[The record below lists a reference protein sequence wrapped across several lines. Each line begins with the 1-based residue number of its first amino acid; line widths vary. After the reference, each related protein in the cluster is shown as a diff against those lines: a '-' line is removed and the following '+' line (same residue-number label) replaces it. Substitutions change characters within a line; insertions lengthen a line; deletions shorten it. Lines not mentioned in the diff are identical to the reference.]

1 MHMTKDT
8 GAQLSTQYFS
18 SGYHCSEAV
27 TRTLLELVHGS
38 ADPSLMKVSNAFMG
52 GIAGTQQ
59 HICGAV
65 SGGLIVLGSLFGR
78 TQPEED
84 DALLTRLCLEYLYN
98 FEAKCGADSLLCFEL
113 RERRKVPSCAPYVQ
127 LAVTEAIAIINQH
140 LPAWQPTVE

>member
-1 MHMTKDT
+1 MNIIEDK
-8 GAQLSTQYFS
+8 GEQLSAQYFS
-18 SGYHCSEAV
+18 KGYHCSEAV

-38 ADPSLMKVSNAFMG
+38 AEPALMRAADAFMG

-84 DALLTRLCLEYLYN
+84 DALLTRLCLEYLHN
-98 FEAKCGADSLLCFEL
+98 FEANCGVDSLRCFEL
-113 RERRKVPSCAPYVQ
+113 RERRKVASCAPYVQ
-127 LAVTEAIAIINQH
+127 LAVTEAISIINQH
-140 LPAWQPTVE
+140 LPAWQSAVE